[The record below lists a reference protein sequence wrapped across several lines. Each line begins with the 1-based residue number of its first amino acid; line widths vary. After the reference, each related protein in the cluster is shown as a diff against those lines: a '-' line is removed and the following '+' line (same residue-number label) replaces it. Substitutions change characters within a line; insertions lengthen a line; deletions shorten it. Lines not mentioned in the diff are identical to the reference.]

1 MGARSGEEWEED
13 EAVEEVE
20 GVYGGSFSFRVICGS
35 LAVRIDAASRPITI
49 HRTTIT
55 PLGYILTRVYTI
67 PRSLSLLESP
77 REERGRGIGARSNT
91 FLPAHLYLIINRRDF
106 GQVPHKEEGEKR
118 DLERESLEIFFR
130 RWRRKRRF
138 WRVICFLSFVCLCI
152 SFYTFWKQVIFEGSF
167 FCDCSG
173 GDS

>member
-13 EAVEEVE
+13 EAVEEEE

-106 GQVPHKEEGEKR
+106 GQVPREEEEGEKR
-118 DLERESLEIFFR
+118 DLERESLEIFFK
-130 RWRRKRRF
+130 RWRGKRRF
-138 WRVICFLSFVCLCI
+138 RRVICFLSLLFVCVFLFI
-152 SFYTFWKQVIFEGSF
+152 LFGNR
-167 FCDCSG
+167 
-173 GDS
+173 